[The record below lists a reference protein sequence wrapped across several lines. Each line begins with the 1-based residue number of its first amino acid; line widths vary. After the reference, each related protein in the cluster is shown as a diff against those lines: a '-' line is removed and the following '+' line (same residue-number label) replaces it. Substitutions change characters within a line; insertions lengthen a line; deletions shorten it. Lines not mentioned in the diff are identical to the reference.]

1 MGLRD
6 KRAHATGIQRIDD
19 NTMVTANTDAVT
31 FIPSPNKGI
40 KRSSTSKTASC
51 YLLVGEILAVNF
63 VVSAVIFQRLQRL
76 VQCFL

>member
-51 YLLVGEILAVNF
+51 YL
-63 VVSAVIFQRLQRL
+63 
-76 VQCFL
+76 